1 MANPNFEKVHIDKAL
16 MFLMVGLQAEY
27 EMKYGQLSRWLERR
41 HGIKITPQGLR
52 LKLTTFKTE
61 YIF

>member
-1 MANPNFEKVHIDKAL
+1 MANSNFEKVKIDKAL
-16 MFLMVGLQAEY
+16 MFLMLGLQSEY

-52 LKLTTFKTE
+52 LKLTTFRKE
-61 YIF
+61 YMF